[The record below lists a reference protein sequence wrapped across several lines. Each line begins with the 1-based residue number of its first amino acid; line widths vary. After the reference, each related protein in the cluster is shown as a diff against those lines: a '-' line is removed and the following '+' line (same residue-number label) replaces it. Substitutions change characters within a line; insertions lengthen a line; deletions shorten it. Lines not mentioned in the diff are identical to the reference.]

1 MNNANKGCSG
11 TCLLGHERDVKVRYV
26 NGWMNET
33 GTYNTFRH
41 FFSSP
46 PLFPPH
52 PTLLHHIQSRP
63 QFYMSAT
70 PTVILG
76 KRYPAGFS
84 FETGVKI
91 FGITAKMRMGKRG
104 EEKRGEEKRRGERTY
119 PVYLYI
125 A

>member
-1 MNNANKGCSG
+1 MLIEGCSG
-11 TCLLGHERDVKVRYV
+11 ACLLGRERDIKVCV
-26 NGWMNET
+26 IGWMNET
-33 GTYNTFRH
+33 GIYNTFRH
-41 FFSSP
+41 FFSPP
-46 PLFPPH
+46 PLFPRH

-91 FGITAKMRMGKRG
+91 FGITAKMRMGKR
-104 EEKRGEEKRRGERTY
+104 REEKRRVERTC
-119 PVYLYI
+119 PVNVYG